1 MAILREN
8 LTITTGR
15 GKSYGFDFNEQYT
28 EVFNLRQEVD
38 NTDSFITL
46 LTPSTTIGQSSIRNA
61 KSIVVKND
69 GLVASEIQLKVTD
82 YADSSNVDDANSIDI
97 SGDGASTTRYI
108 TTLLGAGEYMFLPNA
123 RWISYENDTSGANAK
138 PTTSGAYLTLD
149 TNEYV
154 DSTADND
161 SATEDAMTDDTSAT
175 TVYLEP
181 YTSATNCTAN
191 FFHVGDLIRLDNE
204 IMEVTAIG
212 DKSNLANNTL
222 TVIRGTHGS
231 TVAVHADDVAVR
243 LPFFNAYGDFD
254 EFSVSQTDAS
264 GRFKAHNFFGFGRVA
279 DSTSDGIVPGSIAG
293 KFYDAGYQG
302 FGMKGITPS
311 TNSGLSVSTTYYLS
325 VSIDGATTDKI
336 TFTTDANNVNF
347 GGTNGV
353 VQKLQNAIDA
363 LYYNPAKNGFGK
375 GATVGM
381 INGDV
386 RVTSNQRLSTSAI
399 SLTTNTDGTSGT
411 DELFDGSNKI
421 GRIPVS
427 AAGAVAARLP
437 DDTIINKEGVTVS
450 NRSIFFYDDGHGN
463 IKGSPVSRGSINYQ
477 TGMIDFSGFPNAEFA
492 ITANYDSAHG
502 GGNRSTTNAQNMI
515 VEIASRSCNSKIN
528 STIEIVAF
536 D

>member
-1 MAILREN
+1 MAKLTES
-8 LTITTGR
+8 LTITTGK
-15 GKSYGFDFNEQYT
+15 GETFNFNFTEQYN

-38 NTDSFITL
+38 NTNAFITL

-69 GLVASEIQLKVTD
+69 GEVGAEIQLQVTD
-82 YADSSNVDDANSIDI
+82 YANSSDVDDANSIDI
-97 SGDGASTTRYI
+97 SGDGAVTTRYI

-123 RWISYENDTSGANAK
+123 RWLSYENDTSGANAK
-138 PTTSGAYLTLD
+138 PTTSGAYLSLD
-149 TNEYV
+149 ANEYV
-154 DSTADND
+154 DSGADND

-181 YTSATNCTAN
+181 YTSAANCTAN
-191 FFHVGDLIRLDNE
+191 LFHVGDLIRLDNE

-212 DKSNLANNTL
+212 AKAALATNTL
-222 TVIRGTHGS
+222 TVIRGVHGS

-254 EFSVSQTDAS
+254 EFSVAQTDTS
-264 GRFKAHNFFGFGRVA
+264 GRFKAFNFFGFGRVQ

-293 KFYDAGYQG
+293 KFYDAGYQS

-311 TNSGLSVSTTYYLS
+311 TNSGLSASTTYYLS

-336 TFTTDANNVNF
+336 TFTTDGDNVNF

-353 VQKLQNAIDA
+353 VQKLQNSIDA
-363 LYYNPAKNGFGK
+363 LYYNPAKNGFQK
-375 GATVGM
+375 GASVAI
-381 INGDV
+381 INGDI
-386 RVTSNQRLSTSAI
+386 RVTSKQRLSTSAI

-411 DELFDGSNKI
+411 DEFFDGSNKI
-421 GRIPVS
+421 GRIPV
-427 AAGAVAARLP
+427 AASGAVAARLP
-437 DDTIINKEGVTVS
+437 DDTIINSEGVTVP
-450 NRSIFFYDDGHGN
+450 NRSIFFYDDGHGH
-463 IKGSPVSRGSINYQ
+463 IKGSAQGSINYQ
-477 TGMIDFSGFPNAEFA
+477 TGKIDFVGVPNAEFA

-515 VEIASRSCNSKIN
+515 VEIAARSCNSKIN
-528 STIEIVAF
+528 TPIEIVAF

>member
-1 MAILREN
+1 MSKLTES
-8 LTITTGR
+8 LTIQTGK
-15 GKSYGFDFNEQYT
+15 GETFNFNFTEQYT

-38 NTDSFITL
+38 NTNAFITL

-61 KSIVVKND
+61 KSIVVRND
-69 GLVASEIQLKVTD
+69 GEVGAEIQLQVTD

-138 PTTSGAYLTLD
+138 PTTSGTYLTLD

-181 YTSATNCTAN
+181 YTNAANCTAN
-191 FFHVGDLIRLDNE
+191 LFHVGDLIRLENE

-212 DKSNLANNTL
+212 SKANLANNTL

-231 TVAVHADDVAVR
+231 TVATHADDVAVR

-254 EFSVSQTDAS
+254 EFTVTQTDAS

-293 KFYDAGYQG
+293 KFYESGYQA

-311 TNSGLSVSTTYYLS
+311 TNSGLSASTTYYLS

-336 TFTTDANNVNF
+336 TFATDANNVNF

-353 VQKLQNAIDA
+353 VQKLQNAINA
-363 LYYNPAKNGFGK
+363 LYYNPAKNGFQK
-375 GATVGM
+375 GATVA
-381 INGDV
+381 IVDGDV
-386 RVTSNQRLSTSAI
+386 RVTSNQRLSASAI

-411 DELFDGSNKI
+411 DEFFDGSNKI
-421 GRIPVS
+421 GRVPV
-427 AAGAVAARLP
+427 AASGAVAARLP
-437 DDTIINKEGVTVS
+437 DDTIINSEGVTVS
-450 NRSIFFYDDGHGN
+450 NRSVFFYDDGHGN
-463 IKGSPVSRGSINYQ
+463 IKGTAQGRLNYT
-477 TGMIDFSGFPNAEFA
+477 TGKIDFVGYANAEFA
-492 ITANYDSAHG
+492 VTANYDSAHG
-502 GGNRSTTNAQNMI
+502 GGNRSTTNSQNMI
-515 VEIASRSCNSKIN
+515 VEIAARSCNSKIN
-528 STIEIVAF
+528 TPIEIVAF

>member
-1 MAILREN
+1 MAKLSES
-8 LTITTGR
+8 LTIRTGK
-15 GKSYGFDFNEQYT
+15 GETFNFNFTEQYN
-28 EVFNLRQEVD
+28 EVVNLRQELD
-38 NTDSFITL
+38 NTNAFITL

-61 KSIVVKND
+61 KSIVVRND
-69 GLVASEIQLKVTD
+69 GEVGAEIQFQITD
-82 YADSSNVDDANSIDI
+82 YADSSNVDDANLIDI
-97 SGDGASTTRYI
+97 SGDGASTTRYV

-123 RWISYENDTSGANAK
+123 RWVSYENDTSGANAK

-154 DSTADND
+154 DSTANVD
-161 SATEDAMTDDTSAT
+161 SATASGVVSSASAT

-181 YTSATNCTAN
+181 YTSAANCTAN
-191 FFHVGDLIRLDNE
+191 LFHIGDLIRIDDE

-222 TVIRGTHGS
+222 TVIRATHGS
-231 TVAVHADDVAVR
+231 TATTNSADTDPVR

-254 EFSVSQTDAS
+254 EFTVTQTDTS
-264 GRFKAHNFFGFGRVA
+264 GRFKAMNFFGFGRVA

-293 KFYDAGYQG
+293 KFYDAGYQA

-311 TNSGLSVSTTYYLS
+311 SNSGLSVSTTYYLS

-353 VQKLQNAIDA
+353 VQKLQTAIDA
-363 LYYNPAKNGFGK
+363 LFYNPAKNGFQK
-375 GATVGM
+375 GATVGI

-386 RVTSNQRLSTSAI
+386 RVTSKQRLSTSAI
-399 SLTTNTDGTSGT
+399 SLTTNTDGASGT
-411 DELFDGSNKI
+411 DELFDGSNII
-421 GRIPVS
+421 GRIPV
-427 AAGAVAARLP
+427 AASGAVAARLP
-437 DDTIINKEGVTVS
+437 DDTIINSEGVTVT
-450 NRSIFFYDDGHGN
+450 NRGVFFYDDGHGN
-463 IKGSPVSRGSINYQ
+463 IKGSATGSINYQ
-477 TGMIDFSGFPNAEFA
+477 TGKIDFIGVASAEFS

-515 VEIASRSCNSKIN
+515 VEIAARSCNSKIN

>member
-1 MAILREN
+1 MAKLTES
-8 LTITTGR
+8 LTIQTGK
-15 GKSYGFDFNEQYT
+15 GETFNFNFTEQYN
-28 EVFNLRQEVD
+28 EVFNLRQEID
-38 NTDSFITL
+38 NSNAFITL
-46 LTPSTTIGQSSIRNA
+46 IKPSTTIGQSSIRNA
-61 KSIVVKND
+61 KSIVIKND
-69 GLVASEIQLKVTD
+69 GEVGAEIQFQITD

-97 SGDGASTTRYI
+97 SGDGASTTRYM

-123 RWISYENDTSGANAK
+123 RWLSYENDTSAANAK
-138 PTTSGAYLTLD
+138 PTTSGTYLTLD

-154 DSTADND
+154 DSGANVD
-161 SATEDAMTDDTSAT
+161 SATANGVVSSASAT

-191 FFHVGDLIRLDNE
+191 LFHVGDLIRIDDE

-231 TVAVHADDVAVR
+231 TATTNSADTDPVR

-254 EFSVSQTDAS
+254 DFTVTQTDTS
-264 GRFKAHNFFGFGRVA
+264 GRFKAMNFFGFGRVQ

-293 KFYDAGYQG
+293 KFYEPGYQS

-311 TNSGLSVSTTYYLS
+311 TSSGLSASTTYYLS

-336 TFTTDANNVNF
+336 TFSTDANNTSW

-363 LYYNPAKNGFGK
+363 LYDDPAKNGFTK
-375 GATVGM
+375 GATVA
-381 INGDV
+381 IVNGDV
-386 RVTSNQRLSTSAI
+386 RVTSKQRLSTSAI
-399 SLTTNTDGTSGT
+399 SLTTNTDGTAGT

-421 GRIPVS
+421 GRVPVA
-427 AAGAVAARLP
+427 AAGAVSARFP
-437 DDTIINKEGVTVS
+437 DDTIINSEGVTIN
-450 NRSIFFYDDGHGN
+450 NRGVFFYDDGHGR
-463 IKGSPVSRGSINYQ
+463 IKGVATGTINYQ
-477 TGMIDFSGFPNAEFA
+477 TGAIDFVGLPNAEFT

-502 GGNRSTTNAQNMI
+502 GGNRSTSNAQNMI
-515 VEIASRSCNSKIN
+515 VEIAARSCNSKIN
-528 STIEIVAF
+528 TTIDVIAF

>member
-1 MAILREN
+1 MAKLTEN
-8 LTITTGR
+8 LIISTGK
-15 GKSYGFDFNEQYT
+15 GETFNFNFTEQYN

-38 NTDSFITL
+38 NSNSFISL

-61 KSIVVKND
+61 KSIVIKND
-69 GLVASEIQLKVTD
+69 GEVGAEIQLKLTD
-82 YADSSNVDDANSIDI
+82 YANNSNVDDANSIDI

-108 TTLLGAGEYMFLPNA
+108 TTLLGANEYMFLPNA
-123 RWISYENDTSGANAK
+123 RWVSYEDDASAANAK

-254 EFSVSQTDAS
+254 EFTVTQTDAS

-293 KFYDAGYQG
+293 KFYEAGYQA
-302 FGMKGITPS
+302 FGMKGISPS
-311 TNSGLSVSTTYYLS
+311 TNSGLSAMSF
-325 VSIDGATTDKI
+325 A
-336 TFTTDANNVNF
+336 
-347 GGTNGV
+347 
-353 VQKLQNAIDA
+353 
-363 LYYNPAKNGFGK
+363 
-375 GATVGM
+375 
-381 INGDV
+381 
-386 RVTSNQRLSTSAI
+386 
-399 SLTTNTDGTSGT
+399 
-411 DELFDGSNKI
+411 
-421 GRIPVS
+421 S
-427 AAGAVAARLP
+427 AAVCVCGAL
-437 DDTIINKEGVTVS
+437 K
-450 NRSIFFYDDGHGN
+450 
-463 IKGSPVSRGSINYQ
+463 KL
-477 TGMIDFSGFPNAEFA
+477 
-492 ITANYDSAHG
+492 
-502 GGNRSTTNAQNMI
+502 NMP
-515 VEIASRSCNSKIN
+515 
-528 STIEIVAF
+528 
-536 D
+536 